1 MYQSRTVSH
10 ADGASDRLGNAALA
24 DLDCALAMMGVAQWA
39 YAESRWAEGPG
50 AKIDRSR
57 VGRPIPLLGKFRG
70 ILRDRVL
77 AAHAK
82 WT

>member
-1 MYQSRTVSH
+1 MFQSRTTSH
-10 ADGASDRLGNAALA
+10 ADRAVDRLSNTTLA
-24 DLDCALAMMGVAQWA
+24 DLDCALAIMGIAQWA
-39 YAESRWAEGPG
+39 HAASRWSEGPG
-50 AKIDRSR
+50 AKIDHSR